1 MPGGRRPF
9 SSVEITGYAGATH
22 RVSPP
27 ECLGELQR
35 QAFIR
40 LVGSAPASQF
50 RKSDADLLARY
61 AELTVMCEQAA
72 FELQQGGMV
81 TDKGRVSPWFAIH
94 NAATRELRML
104 SQRLHLGPRSRTLKV
119 AKTQAASTMSYYE
132 RMALEGDLDDTDA
145 H

>member
-9 SSVEITGYAGATH
+9 ASVEISGFAGATR

-35 QAFIR
+35 QAFIE
-40 LVGSAPASQF
+40 LVSSCPASQF
-50 RKSDADLLARY
+50 RRSDVGLLARY
-61 AELTVMCEQAA
+61 SELTVIAETAA
-72 FELQQGGMV
+72 FHLGADGMV

-94 NAATRELRML
+94 RDASRELRQL

-119 AKTQAASTMSYYE
+119 AKTQAAPTSYYE
-132 RMALEGDLDDTDA
+132 KMALEGFDDVDA

>member
-1 MPGGRRPF
+1 LGEWHCL
-9 SSVEITGYAGATH
+9 SSI
-22 RVSPP
+22 RCIVSP
-27 ECLGELQR
+27 
-35 QAFIR
+35 
-40 LVGSAPASQF
+40 PASQF

-61 AELTVMCEQAA
+61 AELAVMAEQAA

-81 TDKGRVSPWFAIH
+81 TDKGRVSPWFTIH

-104 SQRLHLGPRSRTLKV
+104 SQRLHIGPRWRTLKV

-132 RMALEGDLDDTDA
+132 KMALEGFDDVDA

>member
-9 SSVEITGYAGATH
+9 SSVEITGYAGAT
-22 RVSPP
+22 RRLSPP
-27 ECLGELQR
+27 ECLGDLQR
-35 QAFIR
+35 AVFID
-40 LVGSAPASQF
+40 LVASCPASQF
-50 RKSDADLLARY
+50 RKADVGLLARY
-61 AELTVMCEQAA
+61 SELAVMAEQAA

-81 TDKGRVSPWFAIH
+81 TDKGRVSPWFTIH

-104 SQRLHLGPRSRTLKV
+104 SQRLHIGPRSRTLKV

-132 RMALEGDLDDTDA
+132 KMALEGFDDVDA

>member
-9 SSVEITGYAGATH
+9 SSVEITGYAGAV
-22 RVSPP
+22 RRLSPP

-35 QAFIR
+35 QAFIE
-40 LVGSAPASQF
+40 LIASCPASQF
-50 RKSDADLLARY
+50 RRSDVGLLARW

-81 TDKGRVSPWFAIH
+81 TDKGRVSPWFGIH

-119 AKTQAASTMSYYE
+119 AKTQAAPMSYYE
-132 RMALEGDLDDTDA
+132 KMALDGFDDVDA

>member
-35 QAFIR
+35 QAFIE
-40 LVGSAPASQF
+40 LVSSCPASQF
-50 RKSDADLLARY
+50 RRGDVGLLCRW
-61 AELTVMCEQAA
+61 AELTVMAEQAA
-72 FELQQGGMV
+72 FEMQQQGMV
-81 TDKGRVSPWFAIH
+81 TDKGRVSPWFSIH

-104 SQRLHLGPRSRTLKV
+104 SQRLHLGPRSRTLKA
-119 AKTQAASTMSYYE
+119 AKTQATSTMSYYE
-132 RMALEGDLDDTDA
+132 KMALDGFDA
-145 H
+145 SDHS